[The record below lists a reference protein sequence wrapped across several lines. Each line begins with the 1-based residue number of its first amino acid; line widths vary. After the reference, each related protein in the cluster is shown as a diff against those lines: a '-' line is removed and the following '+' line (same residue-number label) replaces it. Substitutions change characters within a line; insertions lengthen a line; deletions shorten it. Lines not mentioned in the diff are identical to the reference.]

1 MDMSRVSPGW
11 PIVGHAMAVRQLQ
24 RSLTVGSPAHAYLFV
39 GPPNVGKTTLALAFA
54 QALLCDSLE
63 ARAAGVPCG
72 VCASCRRVAA
82 LTHPNLRVIEPD
94 GAAGDEAG
102 GSESGGERKT
112 RKAASRGQIKID
124 TVREVQRE
132 LSLRPYQG
140 DYRVVVLSRAD
151 SMNEAA
157 ENALLKTLEEP
168 PAYGVLIL
176 TAEDVDSLL
185 PTTVSR
191 CQGVTVGLTPISE
204 ISAALQARGVE
215 AAEADRLAHL
225 SGGRIGWV
233 FSAVKDPSLLSKR
246 TAALERLDRAVG
258 ADRGERLTLAEELAK
273 KPDALP
279 DLLELWQ
286 SWWRDA
292 LLTQA
297 GCGEWITNIDQRA
310 ALDALARRRTT
321 AELAG
326 ALRALRAAS
335 AALERNANPRLTLEV
350 LLLEWP

>member
-1 MDMSRVSPGW
+1 
-11 PIVGHAMAVRQLQ
+11 MAVRQLQ
-24 RSLTVGSPAHAYLFV
+24 RSLTLGHPAHAYLFV

-54 QALLCDSLE
+54 QALLCDDP
-63 ARAAGVPCG
+63 AAQAAGVGCG

-82 LTHPNLRVIEPD
+82 LAHPNLRVIEPD
-94 GAAGDEAG
+94 GSSGDDAGDGDGA
-102 GSESGGERKT
+102 GGERKT

-140 DYRVVVLSRAD
+140 DYRVVILSRAD

-168 PAYGVLIL
+168 PPYGVLIL
-176 TAEDVDSLL
+176 TAEDADALL

-191 CQGVTVGLTPISE
+191 CQGVTVGLTPSDD
-204 ISAALQARGVE
+204 ISAALGERGVD
-215 AAEADRLAHL
+215 AAEAKRLAHL
-225 SGGRIGWV
+225 SGGRIGWAL
-233 FSAVKDPSLLSKR
+233 SAAKDPAMLAKR
-246 TAALERLDRAVG
+246 EAAMERLQRALA
-258 ADRGERLTLAEELAK
+258 ADRNDRLALAEELAK

-279 DLLELWQ
+279 DLLDIWQ

-292 LLTQA
+292 LLAQA
-297 GCGEWITNIDQRA
+297 GCDEWLINIDQRA
-310 ALDALARRRTT
+310 ALDNIARRRTT

-326 ALRALRAAS
+326 ALRAPREAS

>member
-1 MDMSRVSPGW
+1 METSVTPLGW
-11 PIVGHAMAVRQLQ
+11 PVVGHALAVRQLQ

-54 QALLCDSLE
+54 QALLCGDRD
-63 ARAAGVPCG
+63 ARAAGAPCG

-94 GAAGDEAG
+94 GAGGDETG
-102 GSESGGERKT
+102 DGEGERKT

-140 DYRVVVLSRAD
+140 DYRVVILSRAD

-176 TAEDVDSLL
+176 TAEDADSLL

-191 CQGVTVGLTPISE
+191 CQGVTVGLTPSGE
-204 ISAALQARGVE
+204 ISAALQGRGVA

-225 SGGRIGWV
+225 SGGRIGWA
-233 FSAVKDPSLLSKR
+233 FSAVKDPGLLAKR
-246 TAALERLDRAVG
+246 AASLERLGRALAV
-258 ADRGERLTLAEELAK
+258 DRGERLALAEELAK

-292 LLTQA
+292 LLTQG
-297 GCGEWITNIDQRA
+297 GCGEWVTNSDQRA
-310 ALDALARRRTT
+310 TLDALAQRRST

-326 ALRALRAAS
+326 ALRALREAS
-335 AALERNANPRLTLEV
+335 AELERNANPRLVLEV
-350 LLLEWP
+350 LLLTWP

>member
-1 MDMSRVSPGW
+1 MDISPASTGW
-11 PIVGHAMAVRQLQ
+11 PVVGHAMAVRQLQ
-24 RSLTVGSPAHAYLFV
+24 RSLTAGSPAHAYLFV

-54 QALLCDSLE
+54 QALLCDSPE

-82 LTHPNLRVIEPD
+82 LKHPNLRVIEPD
-94 GAAGDEAG
+94 GAAGDDAG
-102 GSESGGERKT
+102 DGEGGGERKT

-132 LSLRPYQG
+132 MSLRPYQG
-140 DYRVVVLSRAD
+140 DYRVVILSRAD

-168 PAYGVLIL
+168 PPYGVLIL
-176 TAEDVDSLL
+176 TAEDADSLL

-191 CQGVTVGLTPISE
+191 CQGVTVGLTPSAE
-204 ISAALQARGVE
+204 MGAALRARGVD

-225 SGGRIGWV
+225 SGGRIGWA
-233 FSAVKDPSLLSKR
+233 FSAVKEPALLAKR
-246 TAALERLDRAVG
+246 GAGLERLQRALT
-258 ADRGERLTLAEELAK
+258 AERSERLTLAEELAK

-292 LLTQA
+292 LLTGA
-297 GCGEWITNIDQRA
+297 GCGEWVTNIDQRA
-310 ALDALARRRTT
+310 LLDALAQRRTT
-321 AELAG
+321 AEIAA
-326 ALRALRAAS
+326 ALRALREAS
-335 AALERNANPRLTLEV
+335 GALERNANPRLTLEV
-350 LLLEWP
+350 LLLAWP